1 MMISNSNNIIQM
13 AYNNLTSTN
22 NAIEKTA
29 RALSTGQRISTA
41 ADDAAGFAIGQGLS
55 AQIAGVDR
63 AIRNSQ
69 DGISMLQVAE
79 GAMNQINSML
89 QRMRELVV
97 QAANDTLTTQDRGYI
112 QQEIGELRKNI
123 DSVASNTTFNTK
135 RLLDGSSSAIWS
147 SDDANIK
154 VKTTGAITLIDQF
167 SQRKQTEGNYRIEV
181 KTRAGRGQIQKSAI
195 FTAQVPEYQKITGD
209 SDSAY
214 SEKINISALNDS
226 SWGEGWEFS
235 DGVLTISESGNYSIE
250 GGGDSTSN
258 RIVINPGVSAQLR
271 LTDVD
276 ITSDSGAALEA
287 NDANVILYL
296 KGENT
301 LSSGEDGHAGI
312 EVQRSGSIT
321 INSYEGYGSE
331 EGTLTAVGLGE
342 AAGIGGADDSVGS
355 ITINSGTIIS
365 TGGSNGGAG
374 IGSGA
379 NSPSKFA
386 SVMEITINGGSIT
399 ATGNGGAAAIGGGLN
414 SNGGIISI
422 NKNLDMNLE
431 GWIDSENGATESI
444 GRGENGF
451 DLGRV
456 EYFGNDTTL
465 RDIPQFYNASGVFAF
480 ETPQKLTIIQGN
492 GKTTDVTLYSTDTI
506 DDVKTKLND
515 AIAFGLGHASYADNV
530 NDFVSFVYDGQQN
543 SSGSESVAG
552 TFVIRSGVAGSAG
565 NLTFTSDN
573 QDLINLLGLN
583 TIQYSQDNQFTVS
596 IYDAHNGKTIVE
608 NLATEGNSINGV
620 LSQNMSIE
628 FDSMANV
635 KAHWD
640 EATKNYYMASESD
653 VYSAILHIQDRS
665 TSFQIG
671 QNWGE
676 DIYINIG
683 DLRAEALGLNEV
695 DVSTFKNASKSITL
709 IDMALH
715 KVNSQRSKVGAYQN
729 ELEYNANSL
738 TNTSLHL
745 QESESRLKDADMA
758 KEYMEFVKLQIL
770 NGTGTSML
778 AQANQNSQN
787 LMKIMGV

>member
-258 RIVINPGVSAQLR
+258 RIVINPGVNAQIR

-301 LSSGEDGHAGI
+301 LSSGQDGHAGI

-431 GWIDSENGATESI
+431 GGIDSENGAAESI

-451 DLGRV
+451 DIGRV
-456 EYFGNDTTL
+456 EYFGNATTL

-709 IDMALH
+709 IDIALH

>member
-1 MMISNSNNIIQM
+1 
-13 AYNNLTSTN
+13 
-22 NAIEKTA
+22 
-29 RALSTGQRISTA
+29 
-41 ADDAAGFAIGQGLS
+41 
-55 AQIAGVDR
+55 
-63 AIRNSQ
+63 
-69 DGISMLQVAE
+69 
-79 GAMNQINSML
+79 
-89 QRMRELVV
+89 
-97 QAANDTLTTQDRGYI
+97 
-112 QQEIGELRKNI
+112 
-123 DSVASNTTFNTK
+123 
-135 RLLDGSSSAIWS
+135 
-147 SDDANIK
+147 
-154 VKTTGAITLIDQF
+154 
-167 SQRKQTEGNYRIEV
+167 
-181 KTRAGRGQIQKSAI
+181 
-195 FTAQVPEYQKITGD
+195 
-209 SDSAY
+209 
-214 SEKINISALNDS
+214 
-226 SWGEGWEFS
+226 
-235 DGVLTISESGNYSIE
+235 
-250 GGGDSTSN
+250 
-258 RIVINPGVSAQLR
+258 
-271 LTDVD
+271 
-276 ITSDSGAALEA
+276 
-287 NDANVILYL
+287 
-296 KGENT
+296 
-301 LSSGEDGHAGI
+301 
-312 EVQRSGSIT
+312 
-321 INSYEGYGSE
+321 
-331 EGTLTAVGLGE
+331 
-342 AAGIGGADDSVGS
+342 
-355 ITINSGTIIS
+355 
-365 TGGSNGGAG
+365 
-374 IGSGA
+374 
-379 NSPSKFA
+379 
-386 SVMEITINGGSIT
+386 
-399 ATGNGGAAAIGGGLN
+399 
-414 SNGGIISI
+414 
-422 NKNLDMNLE
+422 
-431 GWIDSENGATESI
+431 
-444 GRGENGF
+444 
-451 DLGRV
+451 
-456 EYFGNDTTL
+456 
-465 RDIPQFYNASGVFAF
+465 
-480 ETPQKLTIIQGN
+480 
-492 GKTTDVTLYSTDTI
+492 
-506 DDVKTKLND
+506 KTKLND

>member
-29 RALSTGQRISTA
+29 RALSTGQRIATA

-258 RIVINPGVSAQLR
+258 RIVINPGVSVQLR

-365 TGGSNGGAG
+365 TG
-374 IGSGA
+374 
-379 NSPSKFA
+379 
-386 SVMEITINGGSIT
+386 
-399 ATGNGGAAAIGGGLN
+399 
-414 SNGGIISI
+414 
-422 NKNLDMNLE
+422 
-431 GWIDSENGATESI
+431 
-444 GRGENGF
+444 
-451 DLGRV
+451 
-456 EYFGNDTTL
+456 
-465 RDIPQFYNASGVFAF
+465 
-480 ETPQKLTIIQGN
+480 
-492 GKTTDVTLYSTDTI
+492 
-506 DDVKTKLND
+506 
-515 AIAFGLGHASYADNV
+515 
-530 NDFVSFVYDGQQN
+530 
-543 SSGSESVAG
+543 
-552 TFVIRSGVAGSAG
+552 
-565 NLTFTSDN
+565 
-573 QDLINLLGLN
+573 
-583 TIQYSQDNQFTVS
+583 
-596 IYDAHNGKTIVE
+596 
-608 NLATEGNSINGV
+608 
-620 LSQNMSIE
+620 
-628 FDSMANV
+628 
-635 KAHWD
+635 
-640 EATKNYYMASESD
+640 
-653 VYSAILHIQDRS
+653 
-665 TSFQIG
+665 
-671 QNWGE
+671 
-676 DIYINIG
+676 
-683 DLRAEALGLNEV
+683 
-695 DVSTFKNASKSITL
+695 
-709 IDMALH
+709 
-715 KVNSQRSKVGAYQN
+715 
-729 ELEYNANSL
+729 
-738 TNTSLHL
+738 
-745 QESESRLKDADMA
+745 
-758 KEYMEFVKLQIL
+758 
-770 NGTGTSML
+770 
-778 AQANQNSQN
+778 
-787 LMKIMGV
+787 